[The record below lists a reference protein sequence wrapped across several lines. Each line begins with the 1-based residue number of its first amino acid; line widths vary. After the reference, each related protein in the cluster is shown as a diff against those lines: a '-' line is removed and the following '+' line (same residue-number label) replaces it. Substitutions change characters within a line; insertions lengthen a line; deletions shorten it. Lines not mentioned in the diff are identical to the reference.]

1 MNINPMELLKN
12 FQGIQ
17 NKVGEF
23 QSKLSSLSVTGYA
36 GGDMVKIEIDGHM
49 QVLDVRIT
57 KEAIPLGQDDAGV
70 LEELIK
76 AAFND
81 AVRRMKDK
89 INEEVSSMTGGVNLP
104 GIMPFGS

>member
-1 MNINPMELLKN
+1 MNIDPMELLKN

-23 QSKLSSLSVTGYA
+23 QSKLSSLTVAGYA
-36 GGDMVKIEIDGHM
+36 GGDMVKVEIDGHM

-57 KEAIPLGQDDAGV
+57 KEVVPQDPNDTGM

-81 AVRRMKDK
+81 AVRRMKEK
-89 INEEVSSMTGGVNLP
+89 INEEVSSMTGGINIP
-104 GIMPFGS
+104 GMMPFGN

>member
-1 MNINPMELLKN
+1 MNIDPMELLKN

-23 QSKLSSLSVTGYA
+23 QSKLSSLTVAGYA
-36 GGDMVKIEIDGHM
+36 GGDMVKVEIDGHM
-49 QVLDVRIT
+49 QVLDIRIT
-57 KEAIPLGQDDAGV
+57 KEVVPQDPNDTGM

-81 AVRRMKDK
+81 AVRRMKEK
-89 INEEVSSMTGGVNLP
+89 INEEVSSMTGGINIP
-104 GIMPFGS
+104 GMMPFGN

>member
-17 NKVGEF
+17 NKMGEF
-23 QSKLSSLSVTGYA
+23 QSKLSTITVSGYA
-36 GGDMVKIEIDGHM
+36 GGDMVKVEINGHM
-49 QVLDVRIT
+49 QVVDIRIT
-57 KEAIPLGQDDAGV
+57 KEAIDPNDTGM

-81 AVRRMKDK
+81 AVQRMKDK
-89 INEEVSSMTGGVNLP
+89 INEEASALTGGLNIP
-104 GIMPFGS
+104 GGMPFGNLF